1 VTQIEIEKIFY
12 RTLEYIS
19 SLLNTDIY
27 RRTYEPCRSYRNHF
41 THRLLYKL
49 TSTYDKLSK
58 ELREI
63 RVKCVAPASS
73 LPIAA

>member
-27 RRTYEPCRSYRNHF
+27 RRTYEPCRRYRNHF
-41 THRLLYKL
+41 THM
-49 TSTYDKLSK
+49 
-58 ELREI
+58 
-63 RVKCVAPASS
+63 AS
-73 LPIAA
+73 I

>member
-1 VTQIEIEKIFY
+1 MNLVAVIVII
-12 RTLEYIS
+12 
-19 SLLNTDIY
+19 LLIA
-27 RRTYEPCRSYRNHF
+27 
-41 THRLLYKL
+41 LLYKL